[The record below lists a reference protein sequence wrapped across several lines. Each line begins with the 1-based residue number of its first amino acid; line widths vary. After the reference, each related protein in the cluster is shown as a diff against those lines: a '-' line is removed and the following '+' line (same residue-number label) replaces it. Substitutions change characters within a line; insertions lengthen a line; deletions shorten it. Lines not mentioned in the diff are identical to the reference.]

1 MLVLSYNPQ
10 KNRAFCGIDGAD
22 RMCYNQCARKG
33 ELICFY
39 GMKQLVR
46 DASLYVDTGD
56 KVRIIGMSGTGKST
70 LLRILAQAEDPDS
83 GTVQVFPNVR
93 ISYMSQNADMN
104 ERATV
109 LEQVF
114 LGLSQE
120 YREIAAYEART
131 MLNRLGIT

>member
-1 MLVLSYNPQ
+1 MLLSAEHIE
-10 KNRAFCGIDGAD
+10 KN
-22 RMCYNQCARKG
+22 
-33 ELICFY
+33 Y

-56 KVRIIGMSGTGKST
+56 KVGIIGMNGTGKST
-70 LLRILAQAEDPDS
+70 LLRILAQAEEPDS

-93 ISYMSQNADMN
+93 ISYMPQNADMN
-104 ERATV
+104 EQATV

-131 MLNRLGIT
+131 MLNLSLIHI

>member
-1 MLVLSYNPQ
+1 
-10 KNRAFCGIDGAD
+10 
-22 RMCYNQCARKG
+22 
-33 ELICFY
+33 
-39 GMKQLVR
+39 MKQLVR

-56 KVRIIGMSGTGKST
+56 KVGIIGMSGTGKST

-104 ERATV
+104 EQATV

-131 MLNRLGIT
+131 MLNRLGITWKNVSRRKSWNSFGQKRYKRQALSRRN

>member
-1 MLVLSYNPQ
+1 
-10 KNRAFCGIDGAD
+10 
-22 RMCYNQCARKG
+22 
-33 ELICFY
+33 
-39 GMKQLVR
+39 MKQLVR

-56 KVRIIGMSGTGKST
+56 KVGIIGMSGTGKST

-104 ERATV
+104 EQATV

-131 MLNRLGIT
+131 MLNRLGITWKNVSRRKSWNSFGRKRQKRYKRQALSRRN